1 MDYKDYY
8 KALGVPRDAD
18 EKTIRKEY
26 RKLAR
31 QFHPDVNPGDKASEE
46 RFKEI
51 TEAYEVLS
59 DPAKREKYDRFGA
72 AWQQHERAGQA
83 GGFDWSAWSQGGGAG
98 GGGPQVTY
106 ATAEDLESLFGRG
119 GFSSFFETLFGG
131 GARGPSRAAGGGQRA
146 VQTRKG
152 QDVEYPVTVSLAE
165 VHSGGTRVL
174 SKDGRRLE
182 VKIPPGVRSG
192 SRVRLAG
199 EGAPGTG
206 GGPAGDLYFVIDV
219 APDPRFKRQDDDLST
234 TTDIPLATAML
245 GGEVLV
251 TTLGGPVKMRI
262 PAETPQGRRFRL
274 TGKGLPRLKQPDQRG
289 DLYVTANV
297 VLPTALTDEERALF
311 ERLRALRAEPQPEA

>member
-1 MDYKDYY
+1 LDYKDYY
-8 KALGVPRDAD
+8 KALGVARDAD

-31 QFHPDVNPGDKASEE
+31 QYHPDVNPGDKASEE

-83 GGFDWSAWSQGGGAG
+83 GGFDWSAWSQGGTSRA
-98 GGGPQVTY
+98 GPQVTY
-106 ATAEDLESLFGRG
+106 ASAEDLESLFGRG

-131 GARGPSRAAGGGQRA
+131 SPRGPTRAAGSGQRA

-165 VHSGGTRVL
+165 VHSGTTRVL

-182 VKIPPGVRSG
+182 VKIPPGVRTG

-199 EGAPGTG
+199 EGAPGAG
-206 GGPAGDLYFVIDV
+206 GGPPGDLYFVIEV
-219 APDPRFKRQDDDLST
+219 APDPRFTRQEDDLST

-245 GGEVLV
+245 GGEVPV
-251 TTLGGPVKMRI
+251 NTLGGPVKMSI

-274 TGKGLPRLKQPDQRG
+274 KGKGLPKLKEPDLRG

-311 ERLRALRAEPQPEA
+311 ERLRALREEAPAQA